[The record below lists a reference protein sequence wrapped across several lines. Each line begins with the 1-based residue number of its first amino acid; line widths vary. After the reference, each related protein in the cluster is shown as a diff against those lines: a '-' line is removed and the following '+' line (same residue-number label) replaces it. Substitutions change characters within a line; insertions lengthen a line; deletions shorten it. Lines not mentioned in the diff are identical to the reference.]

1 MDYHNLQMLNLREV
15 FNQVRITPP
24 DKLNQKVVLPL
35 SKSDSNRL
43 ALIAALG
50 GIEPKGEFLSN
61 AADTQ
66 LLLKALKSSSE
77 TIDCADAG
85 TTLRFLCAYFFLK
98 NRATVLTCSEG
109 MKRRPIGP
117 LVEALR
123 SLGGQIEYLE
133 KEGFPPLRIRKTSS
147 LPRFAEVSI
156 DGSLSSQFISALL
169 LIGPFFPEG
178 MELQLNGSLSSK
190 PYIEL
195 TLNTL
200 KRAGFTYENFDNQI
214 RLKPGTEQL
223 REMPKAEAD
232 WSSAGYWYGIVALSK
247 VGEMVSLPGLSMQS
261 AQGDK
266 VVAAIYEQFG
276 LQTEAQAEGLLV
288 KKKTEALTDSLEI
301 DFKDFPDLCPTVV
314 MTCAGLGVSLK
325 SSGLQTLPIKESHR
339 INALTHLLKSLGLQ
353 VETDHLTYMHQSG
366 MANWT
371 GQDLFPVFDDHRMA
385 MALSILGR
393 RAPLQI
399 QKPFVVKKSYPEFWK
414 GLAQAGFT
422 LVFT

>member
-1 MDYHNLQMLNLREV
+1 MLNLRGV
-15 FNQVRITPP
+15 FKQVRITPP
-24 DKLNQKVVLPL
+24 NDLNSKVVLPL

-43 ALIAALG
+43 ALMAALSG
-50 GIEPKGEFLSN
+50 LEPDKDFLSD

-66 LLLKALKSSSE
+66 LLLNALKSNSE
-77 TIDCADAG
+77 TIYCADAG
-85 TTLRFLCAYFFLK
+85 TTLRFLCAYFFIK

-123 SLGGQIEYLE
+123 SLGGQIEYIE
-133 KEGFPPLRIRKTSS
+133 KEGFPPLRIRRTSS
-147 LPRFAEVSI
+147 LPRFAKVSI

-214 RLKPGTEQL
+214 RIKPGTQPL
-223 REMPKAEAD
+223 HEMPKAEAD

-247 VGEMVSLPGLSMQS
+247 VGDEVLLPGLSMHS

-266 VVAAIYEQFG
+266 VVATIFEQFG
-276 LQTEAQAEGLLV
+276 LQTEPQAEGLLV

-325 SSGLQTLPIKESHR
+325 SSGLQTLPLKESHR
-339 INALTHLLKSLGLQ
+339 INALAHLLKSLGLR
-353 VETDHLTYMHQSG
+353 VETDHMSYMHQSG

-371 GQDLFPVFDDHRMA
+371 ELDLYPVFEDHRMA

-393 RAPLQI
+393 RAPLQL
-399 QKPFVVKKSYPEFWK
+399 QEPFVVKKSYPEFWK

-422 LVFT
+422 LIFS